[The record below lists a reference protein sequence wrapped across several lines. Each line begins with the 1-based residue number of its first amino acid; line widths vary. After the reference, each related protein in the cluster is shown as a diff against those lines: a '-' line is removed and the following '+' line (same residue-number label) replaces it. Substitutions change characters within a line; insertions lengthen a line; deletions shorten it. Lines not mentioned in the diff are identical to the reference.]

1 MFLPIFWTAYIPIA
15 IVMFSLVGQRLIRT
29 LRQLRVNA
37 WVAPLTRRPTLRLA
51 HAAASRRDPR
61 APHSRLRR

>member
-15 IVMFSLVGQRLIRT
+15 IIMFSLVGQRLIRT
-29 LRQLRVNA
+29 LRQLRVDA
-37 WVAPLTRRPTLRLA
+37 WVAPLTLRLA

-61 APHSRLRR
+61 APYSRPRR